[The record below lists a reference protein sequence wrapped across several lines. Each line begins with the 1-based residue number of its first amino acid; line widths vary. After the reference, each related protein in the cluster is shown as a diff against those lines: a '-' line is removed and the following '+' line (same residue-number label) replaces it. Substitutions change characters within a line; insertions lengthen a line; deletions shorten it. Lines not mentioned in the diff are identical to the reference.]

1 MARFTSALVVLF
13 LAASAGQGFAHTCTC
28 KFQGGDAKQGETRCI
43 KTATGPKMARCE
55 MVLNNSSWTVLDEN
69 CPDQLSGGYSP
80 VPLVPPRNS

>member
-13 LAASAGQGFAHTCTC
+13 LACSAGQGLAHNCTC

-43 KTATGPKMARCE
+43 KTVEGPKLARCE
-55 MVLNNSSWTVLDEN
+55 MMLNNSSWTVLDEN

-80 VPLVPPRNS
+80 MPPHPGKS